1 MSSYPPEGRPSN
13 HRYVHGTRYPRHL
26 EVTGYMVQ
34 HEFHAYGGIRLE
46 KLRREEN
53 RNGRSEEV
61 TTETRRTVDDA
72 EMNQLSNSIVTRAH
86 YVLAQRCTNTPI
98 GWFVDPTGLK
108 GLDEAFDEVRRAC
121 EEFNKL
127 SRTVGSARRV
137 ECEIYM
143 LELAENNE
151 RVSMRLSRVVR
162 DNLKACLEAF
172 RRGHKDKFDAFDDAR
187 AKCKNLHR
195 IASGIQS
202 DAIILAMDHLNA
214 AKPAARQMAKEG
226 GKPLEEVLMAWDM
239 EPVDAAVALFKPIN
253 WKAIEDAET
262 AESMVR

>member
-1 MSSYPPEGRPSN
+1 MTTRPPVTG
-13 HRYVHGTRYPRHL
+13 HRWVHGKRYPRHL

-34 HEFHAYGGIRLE
+34 HEFHTYGGIRLE
-46 KLRREEN
+46 RLRRDES

-61 TTETRRTVDDA
+61 TTETRRIVDDV
-72 EMNQLSNSIVTRAH
+72 EMLQLSNSIVTRAH
-86 YVLAQRCTNTPI
+86 YVLSQRCVSTPI
-98 GWFVDPTGLK
+98 GWFVDPAGLK

-121 EEFNKL
+121 EDFNKL

-143 LELAENNE
+143 LELSENNE

-162 DNLKACLEAF
+162 DNLKACLETF
-172 RRGHKDKFDAFDDAR
+172 RRGHDDKFEAFDDAR
-187 AKCKNLHR
+187 LKCKNLHR
-195 IASGIQS
+195 IASGIQA
-202 DAIILAMDHLNA
+202 DAIILAVDHLNA
-214 AKPAARQMAKEG
+214 AKPGARRLVKEG
-226 GKPLEEVLMAWDM
+226 GKPMAEVLAAWDM